1 MSQQTKRYLCLVGIF
16 AFSGYLIWLGDE
28 WLIRTT
34 PAHYVGYLIAAI
46 GVAGLLGLNIWA
58 GGPLDKRRDGDLAD
72 KTTYPVIY
80 HIGDTL
86 NLGTKALE
94 GHASLTQDE
103 LMITGPSPVELPIRD
118 LRAAELF
125 RLHGLGRCIRISHV
139 KGTLYV
145 SVVRFVLFSG
155 YFASINF
162 LRTGQLAHRLRQA
175 IEGGAGAFQQTPD

>member
-1 MSQQTKRYLCLVGIF
+1 MRYLTLVGIF
-16 AFSGYLIWLGDE
+16 AFSGWLIWLGDE

-46 GVAGLLGLNIWA
+46 GVAGLLGLNIWV
-58 GGPLDKRRDGDLAD
+58 GGPLDKRRDADLAD

-86 NLGTKALE
+86 NLETKALE
-94 GHASLTQDE
+94 GRASLTEDG
-103 LMITGPSPVELPIRD
+103 LTITGPSPVALPIRQ

-125 RLHGLGRCIRISHV
+125 RLHGLGRCIRISHE
-139 KGTLYV
+139 KGTIYV
-145 SVVRFVLFSG
+145 SVVRFVLFGG

-162 LRTGQLAHRLRQA
+162 FRTGELARQLREALGEEAVPSNRH
-175 IEGGAGAFQQTPD
+175 